1 MDPDPVPDPL
11 TDLAEARMRIDLGLL
26 ESANRMDAAAQLDG
40 CHQGRDESAD
50 S

>member
-26 ESANRMDAAAQLDG
+26 ESANRMDSAAQLDG
-40 CHQGRDESAD
+40 WKQVREQASD

>member
-26 ESANRMDAAAQLDG
+26 ESANRMDAAAQHDG
-40 CHQGRDESAD
+40 CHQGRDESTDA
-50 S
+50 